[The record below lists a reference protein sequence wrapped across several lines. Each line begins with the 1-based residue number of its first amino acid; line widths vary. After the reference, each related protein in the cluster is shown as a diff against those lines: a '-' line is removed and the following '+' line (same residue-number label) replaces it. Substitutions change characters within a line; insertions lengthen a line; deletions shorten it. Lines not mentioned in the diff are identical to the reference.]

1 MMDAP
6 NRNCGCVDRSAPL
19 ARDVAQ
25 RQTLGPCDAIDR
37 TGIVDLSEVLALHA
51 HRRTLVS
58 RPIESKGSGCIPTT
72 EKRPRWTLDGAGDPD
87 DDREG
92 GCDNPDETPPIDER
106 DLPPPGSKEPAPLP
120 CEEDRAEIRR
130 LVAAIRRPQLQRSP
144 GSTAISSKAQDFPQ
158 ANTGPGCAADR
169 AAPFSLNQEICV
181 TERPPLDVDT
191 MLLPNALPIAEDCLD
206 AIWAAW
212 ITINRVLACTKRI
225 QFQWWHASGL
235 PATKNPSD
243 FLGTLPFGIDPTVI
257 ITQIA
262 KLICLAGAR
271 LTGGVSYDGTTP
283 PRMQFIPVALPCG
296 GAIPDVRILGDGIVV
311 CSGWPNSADRP
322 RTTLTAAL
330 MGTTAPEISLEVARW
345 VHARHEQ
352 FGNLEST
359 AFNGWD
365 MRPDA
370 SRVPMLERRH
380 RYEYVV
386 TKDWERDRIRR
397 AWDGSWLWVEAGWR
411 FLFRAGLIYR
421 ALAESEGKAAAEQTL
436 RELWQM
442 GGDHE
447 LNDLSVG
454 KPYILPRGT
463 SRGPLDSAYASTNI
477 DRYNVSLQT
486 WFGPYSNTRFLTV
499 FWTITAL
506 ASRYQGH
513 HFQMYMADMLWH
525 TKFHAVRWGKR
536 PYSHPTGEIYL
547 KNDFFKHKGE
557 KYRHETICH
566 EMLHYLV
573 KSAHGGRPRDV
584 FNPACSDGD
593 NHKCYGYED
602 AVDLAATGG
611 WEAVKNVDNYVGW
624 LFYRYLRWR
633 GDWPPSTD
641 LAPGDPYVED
651 PISDEAF
658 SEAGFDEPGGVS
670 WSLLTDVRDLM
681 FDSAWEPFGV

>member
-6 NRNCGCVDRSAPL
+6 NRNCGCADRSAPL
-19 ARDVAQ
+19 APDVAQ
-25 RQTLGPCDAIDR
+25 RQTMGPCDAIDR

-106 DLPPPGSKEPAPLP
+106 DLPPPGSKEPAPVL

-130 LVAAIRRPQLQRSP
+130 LVEAIRRTRLQRSP

-158 ANTGPGCAADR
+158 ANTGPGCATDR
-169 AAPFSLNQEICV
+169 AAPFFLNQEICV

-212 ITINRVLACTKRI
+212 ITINRVLACTTRI

-235 PATKNPSD
+235 PAAKNPSD

-296 GAIPDVRILGDGIVV
+296 GDVPDVRILGDGIVV
-311 CSGWPNSADRP
+311 CSGWPTSAGRP

-330 MGTTAPEISLEVARW
+330 LTGALEVSLDIFEVARW
-345 VHARHEQ
+345 IHARHEE
-352 FGNLEST
+352 FSNLKST
-359 AFNGWD
+359 AFTEWD
-365 MRPDA
+365 LRPDA
-370 SRVPMLERRH
+370 SRIPMLERYH

-411 FLFRAGLIYR
+411 FLYRAGLIYR
-421 ALAESEGKAAAEQTL
+421 ALAESDGKAAAEQAL
-436 RELWQM
+436 HDLWRM
-442 GGDHE
+442 GGDHDE
-447 LNDLSVG
+447 IGAV
-454 KPYILPRGT
+454 KPYNGPRGT
-463 SRGPLDSAYASTNI
+463 SRGTLDNAYSNAEMGYS
-477 DRYNVSLQT
+477 VSLET
-486 WFGPYSNTRFLTV
+486 WFGPYSNARFLTV
-499 FWTITAL
+499 WWTVTAL
-506 ASRYQGH
+506 ASRYQNRYPNEH
-513 HFQMYMADMLWH
+513 MSTVMWH

-536 PYSHPTGEIYL
+536 PYSHPTGEIWL
-547 KNDFFKHKGE
+547 RNDFFKYEGE
-557 KYRHETICH
+557 KYRHQAICH
-566 EMLHYLV
+566 EMLHFLV
-573 KSAHGGRPRDV
+573 KSTNGGRPRDIY
-584 FNPACSDGD
+584 NPACTDGD
-593 NHKCYGYED
+593 NHKCYGD
-602 AVDLAATGG
+602 KNAVMLAATGD
-611 WEAVKNVDNYVGW
+611 WEALKNVDNYSEW
-624 LFYRYLRWR
+624 LFRRYLRWR
-633 GDWPPSTD
+633 GDWPPSSD
-641 LAPGDPYVED
+641 AAPADPYVED
-651 PISDEAF
+651 PISDAAF
-658 SEAGFDEPGGVS
+658 IENGLGEPRRVS
-670 WSLLTDVRDLM
+670 WVLLEEVRNLM
-681 FDSAWEPFGV
+681 FGSDWEPFGF